1 MRYAEFNKKTV
12 KEDYKS
18 DFDQMINKM
27 IADIWG
33 EEEQRRV
40 AKQPRYLV
48 YSQNSGLEMDT
59 NSLEDAVFAAQA
71 ITKRNLDSPSLVYDR
86 VTKYPVVAYRG
97 SEDLWYQKNRLHEAG
112 TRVGALNTVKQLYI
126 AIAQNQ
132 GSESEIDLLQRQ
144 MNALMRK
151 YNITFKDIG
160 VKTPPMPAG
169 QYVKWMPP
177 PIEEGNPVDVW
188 AIMGRGQMGSRGY
201 IPPNL
206 KTSEIPIDQ
215 IGSGGQTRLFV
226 KRKVF
231 RDIFSGYARTQ
242 ALKADP
248 NYGKDMRAMD
258 FKKINQNVIDMAKQA
273 GLEYDGTKWYYDI
286 YSPITP
292 NLKKHLIY
300 LQDQF
305 GDSVSA
311 DNKYKDAGIKKKS
324 EKEEVKEYGE
334 IDTKRKIEFSKEN
347 PPNIDEL
354 YRQFIQTML
363 APGNNIEPQDWI
375 NNVNNTYG
383 TRYTY
388 KDYQS
393 RGHKDYTNSWD
404 KIVQK
409 YILGKK

>member
-33 EEEQRRV
+33 QEEQHRV
-40 AKQPRYLV
+40 AKGPRYLV

-59 NSLEDAVFAAQA
+59 NSLEDAVFAAQT
-71 ITKRNLDSPSLVYDR
+71 ISKRNLDSPSLVYDR

-97 SEDLWYQKNRLHEAG
+97 SEDLWYQKNRLHE
-112 TRVGALNTVKQLYI
+112 
-126 AIAQNQ
+126 
-132 GSESEIDLLQRQ
+132 
-144 MNALMRK
+144 
-151 YNITFKDIG
+151 
-160 VKTPPMPAG
+160 
-169 QYVKWMPP
+169 
-177 PIEEGNPVDVW
+177 GNPVNVW
-188 AIMGRGQMGSRGY
+188 AAMGRGPGGSRGGG
-201 IPPNL
+201 IAPDL
-206 KTSEIPIDQ
+206 RVSEIPLDQ

-226 KRKVF
+226 KRKIF
-231 RDIFSGYARTQ
+231 RDIFSGYARTE
-242 ALKADP
+242 AMKADP
-248 NYGKDMRAMD
+248 NYGKNMRAMD
-258 FKKINQNVIDMAKQA
+258 FSKINQKVIDDALKA
-273 GLEYDGTKWYYDI
+273 GLDHDGVNWYYDI

-292 NLKKHLIY
+292 SLKKHLIY

-305 GDSVSA
+305 GDSRSSES
-311 DNKYKDAGIKKKS
+311 KYKDAGINKKKP
-324 EKEEVKEYGE
+324 EEVKEYGE
-334 IDTKRKIEFSKEN
+334 IDTKRKIEFSREN

-375 NNVNNTYG
+375 NSVNNTYG

-393 RGHKDYTNSWD
+393 RGHRDYTNNWD